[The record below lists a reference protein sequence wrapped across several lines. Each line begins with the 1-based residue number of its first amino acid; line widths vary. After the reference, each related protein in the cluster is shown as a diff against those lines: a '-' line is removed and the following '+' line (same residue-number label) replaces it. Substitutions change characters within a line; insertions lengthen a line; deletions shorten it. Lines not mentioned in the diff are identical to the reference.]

1 MKKITKRDVAFFF
14 IGIFTMLIIE
24 SVWDWDNSVKAF
36 KKGWNSVESKAEKEQ
51 VK

>member
-14 IGIFTMLIIE
+14 VGIFTMLIIE
-24 SVWDWDNSVKAF
+24 TVWDWDNSVKAF
-36 KKGWNSVESKAEKEQ
+36 KKGWNSVDSNAKIEQ

>member
-1 MKKITKRDVAFFF
+1 MKKITKRDVFFFF

-24 SVWDWDNSVKAF
+24 SVWDWENTVKAF
-36 KKGWNSVESKAEKEQ
+36 KAGANAASGKAEIER